1 MSDSDSDEDEYVSLS
16 DRLRVKYSKEIED
29 KIRKIENIQD
39 YTDEPPSKKRR
50 KIASWLDAKLNQS
63 EKSATG
69 PGCPICI
76 STFEEI
82 QMDGKEVCKNIFVK
96 NTYFLHQNF

>member
-1 MSDSDSDEDEYVSLS
+1 MSKSESGTDDDEYVSLS
-16 DRLRVKYSKEIED
+16 DRLRVKYSNEIAD

-50 KIASWLDAKLNQS
+50 SIASWLDAKLNPT
-63 EKSATG
+63 ERTATG
-69 PGCPICI
+69 PGCSICI

-82 QMDGKEVCKNIFVK
+82 QMDGKDVSCIII
-96 NTYFLHQNF
+96 

>member
-1 MSDSDSDEDEYVSLS
+1 MSENTNLDSDSDEDEYVSLS
-16 DRLRVKYSKEIED
+16 DRLRVKYSKDIED

-39 YTDEPPSKKRR
+39 YTDPSEPPSKKRR
-50 KIASWLDAKLNQS
+50 KIASWLDAKLNPR
-63 EKSATG
+63 EKSSTG

-82 QMDGKEVCKNIFVK
+82 QMDGKEV
-96 NTYFLHQNF
+96 